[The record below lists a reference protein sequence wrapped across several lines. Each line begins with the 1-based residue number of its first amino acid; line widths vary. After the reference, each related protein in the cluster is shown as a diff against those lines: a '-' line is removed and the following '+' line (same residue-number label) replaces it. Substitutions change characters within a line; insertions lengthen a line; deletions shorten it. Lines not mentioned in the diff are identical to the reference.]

1 MRAMH
6 GPPMGIARDRQLL
19 GIRLLRWVS
28 VRRWAK
34 MVAALRREALSAAA
48 VIGKGAHASIRVNRH
63 LGRGSSALHLM

>member
-6 GPPMGIARDRQLL
+6 GPPKGIARDRQLL

-34 MVAALRREALSAAA
+34 VVAALRRRGAERCG
-48 VIGKGAHASIRVNRH
+48 GKLEFGVCFASPR
-63 LGRGSSALHLM
+63 